1 MLARMRKSMDEK
13 DQGFTLI
20 ELLVV
25 MIIIGILAAIAIPV
39 FLSQRK
45 KAQDSAAKAD
55 VSTLGKEIAT
65 YYVDGTGS
73 DANAGKPQI
82 AISASGRYIL
92 TVNAFNGE
100 AAVSQD
106 LGKASNNVVLTPGG
120 QFYTDGTAWC
130 LSVQNPQGDK
140 AVTGMKYSAAGGL
153 VVGAVCTN
161 ANG

>member
-73 DANAGKPQI
+73 DANTGLPAITVAG
-82 AISASGRYIL
+82 GRYL
-92 TVNAFNGE
+92 LNVAAVNGE
-100 AAVSQD
+100 AAIVNQD
-106 LGKASNNVVLTPGG
+106 LGKASNNVTINN
-120 QFYTDGTAWC
+120 QFYTDGTKWC
-130 LSVQNPQGDK
+130 ISVQNAQGDK

-161 ANG
+161 ALG